1 MNVFRD
7 LINFRQF
14 RRLNASDRSIVFYSE
29 SGQDWH
35 HFEPIIKYLT
45 KELSRTVCYVTS
57 DKNDPGMCL
66 SNPRLLSFCIEEG
79 FFRTL
84 FFQILKADVMVL
96 TMLDLHNFELK
107 RSIHPVHYIYMWHG
121 MGSTHMVDHENS
133 YDHYDSIF
141 CVGPHQVREIRRREE
156 IKQLAPKNLVKHG
169 YARVEQLMQESDAH
183 PLRDTGERT
192 VLIAPTWGEHSIINF
207 CGKELISVLLRANFK
222 VILRP
227 HYHTLKLTPKLV
239 DELVEQFKQQ
249 SGFKLVAHM
258 GEKASLFESHLM
270 ICDWSAA
277 AIEYAFGLEKP
288 VLFIDVPRRI
298 RNPGYQELGLE
309 PIEEFMR
316 DRVGAILAVDEL
328 QAAPATIERLLTQID
343 QLQIRI
349 RTMRD
354 EWVFNLG
361 RSTEIAA
368 KEILK
373 IAAQQ
378 VILNEST

>member
-1 MNVFRD
+1 MHLLRNFKN
-7 LINFRQF
+7 LQNFRKLDAVA
-14 RRLNASDRSIVFYSE
+14 RRIVFYAE

-35 HFEPIIKYLT
+35 HFEPIIRYLT
-45 KELSRTVCYVTS
+45 RELSKTVCYVTS
-57 DKNDPGMCL
+57 DQNDPGIRQRNAKM
-66 SNPRLLSFCIEEG
+66 LSFCIEEG

-107 RSIHPVHYIYMWHG
+107 RSIHSVHYIYMWHG

-156 IKQLAPKNLVKHG
+156 IKHLQPKNLVEHG
-169 YARVEQLMQESDAH
+169 YARLEELMQE
-183 PLRDTGERT
+183 RDSRPKRDVPERT
-192 VLIAPTWGEHSIINF
+192 VLIAPTWGEHSITNF
-207 CGKELISVLLRANFK
+207 CGRELITVLLQANFK

-227 HYHTLKLTPKLV
+227 HYHTLKLTPKVV
-239 DELVEQFKQQ
+239 DGLIEEF
-249 SGFKLVAHM
+249 AHHSRFEVIKDM
-258 GEKASLFESHLM
+258 GETASLFASDLM

-277 AIEYAFGLEKP
+277 AIEYAFGLERP

-309 PIEEFMR
+309 PIEEFIR
-316 DRVGAILAVDEL
+316 EQVGVILSPQNL
-328 QAAPATIERLLTQID
+328 QAAPVTIERLLTQID
-343 QLQIRI
+343 RVQTRI
-349 RTMRD
+349 RSMRD
-354 EWVFNLG
+354 QWVFNLG
-361 RSTEIAA
+361 RSAEIAA
-368 KEILK
+368 REIVR

-378 VILNEST
+378 SAKNVSI